1 MHEKRSVLVLDPA
14 GILKPSTSALA
25 FSDWRFHFA
34 ANVDAAK
41 MIAATERPAVGL
53 LLVDSPR
60 RIHALDIEALV
71 SGRGMTWIAV
81 ADQATLSDPQV
92 AQFILG
98 LFFDYHT
105 LPLDVDRLAVSLGRA
120 YGWTSMSRKIDD
132 QRPQAGCYG
141 MTGHS
146 RPMQA
151 LYRQIEKTVRADAPV
166 LIAGESGTGKELVA
180 RAIYQH
186 SARAKGPF
194 VAMNCAALPPSLI
207 QSELFGYDKGA
218 FTGAQQRKIGK
229 IEAANG
235 GVLFL
240 DEIGDLPLELQAN
253 LLRFLQEKTITRLGS
268 TEKVAIDAHVIA
280 ATHVDLKKA
289 IAAGHFRAD
298 LYYRLNVVTLSVPAL
313 RERLGDIPLLADM
326 VLREFAPDNNPAVK
340 GFSSEAHRA
349 MGDHEWPGNVRELI
363 NRVHQAI
370 ILTENRLI
378 SAADLGLASDD
389 RPDCGPTLDQA
400 RAKLERQVIETT
412 LRRNQN
418 NLSQAARELGVSRVT
433 LYRMI
438 DRLNII
444 L

>member
-1 MHEKRSVLVLDPA
+1 MHKRSVLVQDPERVLA
-14 GILKPSTSALA
+14 ATASALEILG
-25 FSDWRFHFA
+25 WRLHFA
-34 ANVDAAK
+34 VSVDQAK
-41 MIAATERPAVGL
+41 MVAATERPAVGL
-53 LLVDSPR
+53 FLVDSPG
-60 RIHALDIEALV
+60 RIQAKGIEALV
-71 SGRGMTWIAV
+71 SARDATWIAV
-81 ADQATLSDPQV
+81 ANQTTFGDPDV
-92 AQFILG
+92 AQFVLQ

-105 LPLDVDRLAVSLGRA
+105 LPLDTERLAVSLGRA
-120 YGWTSMSRKIDD
+120 YGWTSMSRKLDA
-132 QRPQAGCYG
+132 QRLQAGSYG

-146 RPMQA
+146 RPMLA
-151 LYRQIEKTVRADAPV
+151 LYRQIEKTTRADAPV
-166 LIAGESGTGKELVA
+166 LITGESGTGKELVA

-186 SARAKGPF
+186 CARANGPF
-194 VAMNCAALPPSLI
+194 VAMNCGALPPNLI

-218 FTGAQQRKIGK
+218 FTGASQRKIGK
-229 IEAANG
+229 IEAAGG

-240 DEIGDLPLELQAN
+240 DEIGDLPLELQAT

-268 TEKVAIDAHVIA
+268 TEKVAVNVRVIA
-280 ATHVDLKKA
+280 ATHVHLQKA

-298 LYYRLNVVTLSVPAL
+298 LFYRLNVVTLHAPAL

-326 VLREFAPDNNPAVK
+326 VLREFARDTNPAVK

-349 MGDHEWPGNVRELI
+349 MGDHDWPGNVRELI

-370 ILTENRLI
+370 ILTENSLI
-378 SAADLGLASDD
+378 SASDLGLKSCD
-389 RPDCGPTLDQA
+389 RHPSVLTLDQA
-400 RAKLERQVIETT
+400 RTTLEREVIEATM
-412 LRRNQN
+412 RRNQN